1 MRDYLI
7 ASNDV
12 FGKPVFTLC
21 QTTLSWGNPE
31 VDKMRKET
39 RKTPLLSFLSCL
51 GGSGSCETPGSWVPW
66 GWNEVS
72 QPQCSWEGQGG
83 RRMAQSFPMG
93 SVFQS
98 FTGVFGKPLI
108 SFILVPR
115 NPLAS
120 ENSFPW
126 CLGRVTLHRPSGNVF
141 LALNLP
147 GFFHSLTKLK
157 SFSFSW
163 KCLCCRGNKERALV
177 SLLFPANISFI
188 FFSLLGLIAS
198 DFPEGGQ
205 TRAVGGGCAVGCS
218 EKQTRYFLLLGSE
231 TRRVTL

>member
-147 GFFHSLTKLK
+147 GFFHSLTKAHCFRL
-157 SFSFSW
+157 SW
-163 KCLCCRGNKERALV
+163 RRADPCRWWWLCCGLQWETDPVFSTSWIWDKKGDFVRGGKANTMV
-177 SLLFPANISFI
+177 S
-188 FFSLLGLIAS
+188 
-198 DFPEGGQ
+198 
-205 TRAVGGGCAVGCS
+205 RAVGRGCVS
-218 EKQTRYFLLLGSE
+218 
-231 TRRVTL
+231 